1 VTGALRRAWECW
13 ADLPWWQ
20 RAGLAMFSALA
31 AVLEAWRARGP
42 LVGSVALLVFT
53 VFGVSA
59 LAPRRAQRWW
69 RRHPILD
76 SSIVV
81 PLAFLAPAVV
91 FRPTQRECL
100 VVAML
105 TGVVMFPL
113 ALLSRR
119 SQRPTDSETPSD

>member
-1 VTGALRRAWECW
+1 
-13 ADLPWWQ
+13 
-20 RAGLAMFSALA
+20 MFSALA

-76 SSIVV
+76 SSMVV

-91 FRPTQRECL
+91 LRPSLRVCL
-100 VVAML
+100 VVALL
-105 TGVVMFPL
+105 TGVVMVPL
-113 ALLSRR
+113 ALRSRR